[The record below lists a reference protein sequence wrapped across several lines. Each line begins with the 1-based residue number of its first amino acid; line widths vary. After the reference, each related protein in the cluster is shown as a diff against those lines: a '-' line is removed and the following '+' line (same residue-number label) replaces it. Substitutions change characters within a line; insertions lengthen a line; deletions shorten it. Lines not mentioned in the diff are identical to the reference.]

1 LGNFIVLFGN
11 ALAGNEVWRL
21 ISILAL
27 GVDPGAR
34 QKNHDGKMEAYIFP
48 SYVSVFGASLGRNF
62 VV

>member
-1 LGNFIVLFGN
+1 MFGN
-11 ALAGNEVWRL
+11 ALAGNEAWRL

-34 QKNHDGKMEAYIFP
+34 QKNHDGKMEAYIFL
-48 SYVSVFGASLGRNF
+48 SYVSVFGASFGQNC